1 MSVENETLCKEW
13 KLWKRNQKIL
23 CVPEKENVLVQ
34 MGLSIVKVK
43 GILIDSKNGCKRKE
57 NSINRIWT

>member
-1 MSVENETLCKEW
+1 MKHYMSSENCEKEI
-13 KLWKRNQKIL
+13 KEIL

-43 GILIDSKNGCKRKE
+43 KKK
-57 NSINRIWT
+57 INRF